1 MIRKCLE
8 CKSLL
13 QQASPAGEDASW
25 SAKPTQSTRGLH
37 ICGLAGIWDHLV
49 PSSLKKDQLP
59 TCPGGL
65 VGDHKG
71 TTLSMALTDI
81 YSLSQ
86 VEHRQEAAAMVV
98 GWPAAIVLLGDGSLW
113 NALVL

>member
-1 MIRKCLE
+1 M
-8 CKSLL
+8 
-13 QQASPAGEDASW
+13 
-25 SAKPTQSTRGLH
+25 
-37 ICGLAGIWDHLV
+37 V

-86 VEHRQEAAAMVV
+86 VEHGQEAAAVV
-98 GWPAAIVLLGDGSLW
+98 IGWPAAIVLLCDGTVRD
-113 NALVL
+113 ALVL